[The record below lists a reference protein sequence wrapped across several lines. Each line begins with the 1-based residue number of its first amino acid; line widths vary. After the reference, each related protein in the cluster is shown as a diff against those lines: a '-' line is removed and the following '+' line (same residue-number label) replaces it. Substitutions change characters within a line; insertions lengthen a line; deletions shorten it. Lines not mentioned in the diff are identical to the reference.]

1 MPVVFGQRQRA
12 VFGAVA
18 VACFAAMSCAPD
30 GADAGPAASAPP
42 TSSPFVTETTATPAT
57 PTSAAMPT
65 TTAHAAATTTTS
77 APPAPP
83 ASQAP
88 STTAPVPTT
97 TAPSAESV
105 EPVTELDFRVN
116 PPSHDDT
123 APPEWEI
130 GVNVAAGLWQWS
142 DASASHCVYI
152 VVAPASGDPES
163 PSIGLTVNSF
173 RYFDAREP
181 VALLDGEV
189 IVGYNETDDFSGI
202 ISGTT
207 YPDCFLERVAEHQGP
222 TEELFAERYSDLD
235 EGYGDASGE
244 SSEWACRA
252 HSGPEPADRLD
263 WEHTSDTPHPEV
275 SCEVGVGILPGW
287 WQWSEEIRG

>member
-1 MPVVFGQRQRA
+1 M
-12 VFGAVA
+12 
-18 VACFAAMSCAPD
+18 
-30 GADAGPAASAPP
+30 
-42 TSSPFVTETTATPAT
+42 
-57 PTSAAMPT
+57 
-65 TTAHAAATTTTS
+65 
-77 APPAPP
+77 
-83 ASQAP
+83 
-88 STTAPVPTT
+88 
-97 TAPSAESV
+97 
-105 EPVTELDFRVN
+105 TELDFRVN

-123 APPEWEI
+123 APPEWVI

-275 SCEVGVGILPGW
+275 SCEVGDGILPGW
-287 WQWSEEIRG
+287 WQWSEGSADDCIYVVVDSGDGLDQRRHQSRPRRDARSPILLSEGEIVLGYSDTEDEFSSYIAAISHPSCFLEHKAPEDESPA